1 MNNNYEKFRKEHIKS
16 IEVLGSNNRV
26 VEIRMLKT
34 KNGIVSGYYNDN
46 EKLLRDIFRHDGVN
60 NNFFTLKSFEK
71 DLLAREKN
79 SLIKL
84 S

>member
-1 MNNNYEKFRKEHIKS
+1 MNKNYEEFRKECIKG
-16 IEVLGSNNRV
+16 IEVLGINNRA

-34 KNGIVSGYYNDN
+34 KKGTVSDYYNDN
-46 EKLLRDIFRHDGVN
+46 EKLLRDIFRYDGVN

-71 DLLAREKN
+71 DLLARGKN

>member
-1 MNNNYEKFRKEHIKS
+1 MNNNYEKFRKEYIKS

-26 VEIRMLKT
+26 VEIRMIKT

-46 EKLLRDIFRHDGVN
+46 EKLLRDIFRYDGVN

-71 DLLAREKN
+71 DLLARGKN

>member
-1 MNNNYEKFRKEHIKS
+1 
-16 IEVLGSNNRV
+16 
-26 VEIRMLKT
+26 MLKT
-34 KNGIVSGYYNDN
+34 KKGTVSDYYNDN
-46 EKLLRDIFRHDGVN
+46 EKLLRDIFRYDGVN

-71 DLLAREKN
+71 DLLARGKN

>member
-1 MNNNYEKFRKEHIKS
+1 MNKNYEEFRRECTKA
-16 IEVLGSNNRV
+16 IEVLGINNRA
-26 VEIRMLKT
+26 VEMRMLKT
-34 KNGIVSGYYNDN
+34 KKGTINGYYNDN
-46 EKLLRDIFRHDGVN
+46 EKLLIDIFRFDGVN

>member
-1 MNNNYEKFRKEHIKS
+1 MNKNYEEFRRECTKA
-16 IEVLGSNNRV
+16 IEVLGTNNRA
-26 VEIRMLKT
+26 VEMRMLKT
-34 KNGIVSGYYNDN
+34 KKGTISGYYNDN
-46 EKLLRDIFRHDGVN
+46 EKLLIDIFRFDGVN

-71 DLLAREKN
+71 DLLVRWKN

>member
-1 MNNNYEKFRKEHIKS
+1 MNKNYEEFRRECTKA
-16 IEVLGSNNRV
+16 IEVLGINNRA
-26 VEIRMLKT
+26 VEMRMLKT
-34 KNGIVSGYYNDN
+34 KKGTISGYYNDN
-46 EKLLRDIFRHDGVN
+46 EKLLIDIFRFDGVN

-71 DLLAREKN
+71 DLLVRWKN

>member
-1 MNNNYEKFRKEHIKS
+1 MNKNYEEFRRECTKA
-16 IEVLGSNNRV
+16 IEVLGINNRA
-26 VEIRMLKT
+26 VEMRMLKT
-34 KNGIVSGYYNDN
+34 KKGTVSGYYNDN
-46 EKLLRDIFRHDGVN
+46 EKLLIDIFRFDGVN

-71 DLLAREKN
+71 DLLVRWKN